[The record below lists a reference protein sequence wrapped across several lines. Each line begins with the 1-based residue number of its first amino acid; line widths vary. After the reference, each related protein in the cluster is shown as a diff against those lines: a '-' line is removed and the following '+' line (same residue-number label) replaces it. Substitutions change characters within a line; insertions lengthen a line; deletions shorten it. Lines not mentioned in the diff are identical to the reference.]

1 MTHDQNKKA
10 TKRSESFMKQHMIA
24 ENIHYIGVD
33 DKTLDLF
40 ESQYIVPNGVSYNS
54 YVILDEKITVMDTVD
69 ARASQQWLSNLT
81 AVLDGKKPDYLVI
94 SHLEPDHAGTIGEL
108 IAAYPDI
115 TLVGNAKTFS
125 MLPNFFDLGATATL
139 TVKEGDTLSLG
150 QHTLQFLLTPM
161 IHWPEVMMTYEQSSK
176 ILFSADAFG
185 KFGTLDTQE
194 DWSCEARRYYFNI
207 VGKYGM
213 QVQNLLKKAA
223 NLDIQTICPLH
234 GPVLT
239 EDLPFYLGKYQTW
252 SSYQPEDKGVLV
264 AYASIHGNTAKAAQQ
279 LAELL
284 KELGEEKVAI
294 TDLAREDIAEAVE
307 DAFRYDRL
315 VLAASSYD
323 ASVFPPM
330 EHFLLKLKAKNYQNR
345 KVALVENGSW
355 GPTAAKVMKSYL
367 ETMKNVEILEPVVTI
382 RSTLQADSLEKLNAL
397 AEAVKNA

>member
-1 MTHDQNKKA
+1 
-10 TKRSESFMKQHMIA
+10 MKHHLIA
-24 ENIHYIGVD
+24 EQIHYIGAD
-33 DKTLDLF
+33 DATLDLF
-40 ESQYIVPNGVSYNS
+40 ESQYQIPNGISYNS
-54 YVILDEKITVMDTVD
+54 YVILDDKIAVMDTVD
-69 ARASQQWLSNLT
+69 ARASQQWLANLQE
-81 AVLDGKKPDYLVI
+81 VLNGRQPDYLVI
-94 SHLEPDHAGTIGEL
+94 SHMEPDHAGTIGQL

-125 MLPNFFDLGATATL
+125 MLPNFFQLGSTATL

-150 QHTLQFLLTPM
+150 AHTLQFVLTPM
-161 IHWPEVMMTYEQSSK
+161 VHWPEVMMTYEQTSK

-194 DWSCEARRYYFNI
+194 DWTCEARRYYFNI

-213 QVQNLLKKAA
+213 QVQNVLKKVA
-223 NLDIQTICPLH
+223 NLDIQIICPLH

-239 EDLPFYLGKYQTW
+239 EDLPFYIGKYQIW

-264 AYASIHGNTAKAAQQ
+264 AYASIHGNTAKAAHQ
-279 LAELL
+279 LADTL
-284 KELGEEKVAI
+284 KALGEEKVAI
-294 TDLAREDIAEAVE
+294 TDLTREDMAEAVE

-330 EHFLLKLKAKNYQNR
+330 EHFLLKLKAKGYQNR

-355 GPTAAKVMKSYL
+355 GPTAAKTMKGYL